1 MKKAKLILTAAV
13 ICLVAVM
20 IGSATLANQTSDA
33 DAVLPKGITLH
44 GKDLSGMT
52 EEQAKE
58 AIEEYADTL
67 LKRKISLDLNET
79 VYEIG
84 MDELGVT
91 WSNPEAV
98 KKVEGMAM
106 VGNVITRYK
115 QKKDVEKNPVDI
127 TIDLAIDTEVL
138 ETLIHGYVEECTV
151 EVTEP
156 VLLRTPEGFTTE
168 AGKDGVAFDEG
179 AIIRALKK
187 YINDVTETES
197 LEYTAKV
204 KITEPEA
211 AVDAYSGF
219 KGDVLGTYTT
229 YFKSSESNR
238 ASNLRLGASK
248 VNGHVYMPGEEF
260 SILELLNPVTKEAGY
275 LEAGTYENG
284 QVVDGVGG
292 GICQLATTV
301 YDAAL
306 RAEMEITFRRNH
318 SMVASYVPYAWDAM
332 IYAQGGSDFKFIN
345 NTDYPIYIE
354 VGIREGV
361 RDSKYAGDQSVTV
374 SIFGTETR
382 PANRTIQF
390 RSVTLHQDWIQPI
403 YNVIVDPN
411 LDEHA
416 IKEITAAHP
425 KVKAECWKDIY
436 VDGVLQESVLINFS
450 EYGNGTGLMSIG
462 TDITFNAWS
471 VPGPDGWPQIY
482 QDIHHTSAL
491 EESRR
496 AEEESIRAEEESRR
510 AEEESRRAEEE
521 SKRAE
526 AEGGNTDAVTPSPES
541 SLEDAVA
548 QE

>member
-1 MKKAKLILTAAV
+1 MKKAKLILAAAV
-13 ICLVAVM
+13 ICLLAVM
-20 IGSATLANQTSDA
+20 IGSATLANQESQG

-44 GKDLSGMT
+44 GEDLSGLT

-67 LKRKISLDLNET
+67 LNRKVSLDLNET

-91 WSNPEAV
+91 WNNPEATEQV
-98 KKVEGMAM
+98 DGMAM
-106 VGNVITRYK
+106 VGNVIARYK
-115 QKKDVEKNPVDI
+115 QKKDVENNPVDI

-138 ETLIHGYVEECTV
+138 EALINGYVEECTV

-156 VLLRTPEGFTTE
+156 VLTRTPEGFTTE
-168 AGKDGVAFDEG
+168 SGKTGVAFDVEE
-179 AIIRALKK
+179 IVKDLKK

-197 LEYTAKV
+197 LEYVAKTTV
-204 KITEPEA
+204 TEPEA
-211 AVDAYSGF
+211 AIDAFSGF
-219 KGDVLGTYTT
+219 EGDLLGTYTT
-229 YFKSSESNR
+229 YFKSSEANR
-238 ASNLRLGASK
+238 TSNLRLGASK

-260 SILELLNPVTKEAGY
+260 SILALLNPVTKEAGY

-332 IYAQGGSDFKFIN
+332 IYAQGNSDFKFIN

-354 VGIREGV
+354 VGIAENVRSSEYEGNC
-361 RDSKYAGDQSVTV
+361 SVTV

-390 RSVTLHQDWIQPI
+390 RSVTLNKEWILPI
-403 YNVIVDPN
+403 YSVVVDPN
-411 LDEHA
+411 LPERA
-416 IKEITAAHP
+416 TKEIIAAHP
-425 KVKAECWKDIY
+425 KVEAEQWKDIY
-436 VDGVLQESVLINFS
+436 VDGVLQESILINKS
-450 EYGNGTGLMSIG
+450 KYGNGTGIMSIG
-462 TDITFNAWS
+462 TDITFDAWS
-471 VPGPDGWPQIY
+471 KPGADGWPEIY
-482 QDIHHTSAL
+482 QHINYTSAL

-510 AEEESRRAEEE
+510 AEEESKKAEEQAAAGNNNSTE
-521 SKRAE
+521 PAPE
-526 AEGGNTDAVTPSPES
+526 A
-541 SLEDAVA
+541 SLEDSVA